1 MTERYDEKYNASTRR
16 LKLLG
21 MIRGRRNPLTIAWV
35 AQHFGRSY
43 DTINRDLDVLE
54 LAGFPTDRVTD
65 PEDGS
70 RRIVPRSGERL
81 DAAFTSAE
89 VQALAALGPVVAPF
103 RGTLLHHGFESA
115 LGKIS
120 DTLGA
125 KDRLQV
131 QDSRRRFFYIADGGV
146 LPYDDPATSAMC
158 DTLFVATLRDRRVLF
173 TYQSIAGT
181 RYEGT
186 LEPYVLCVHGCT
198 LYVLGRPVPEPSRE
212 PALPPIVRWPV
223 HRFVAAELT
232 RQEFRI
238 PADSRIEDHFNGW
251 GIVAGQ
257 QAERVVIE
265 FSARVA
271 PLIAER
277 SWRPAP
283 RLEGLAHGRLRFTCT
298 VACTPELTAWI
309 LGYGADAR
317 VIEPKALREEILD
330 HHRRALAAASEP
342 EASSEALAQ
351 ASNDNAELPSIR
363 DASPSEGQADAAA
376 PEAIEA
382 VASSSG
388 PVR

>member
-1 MTERYDEKYNASTRR
+1 MSEQYDEKYNASTRR

-21 MIRGRRNPLTIAWV
+21 MIRGRRNPLTIAGV
-35 AQHFGRSY
+35 AKHFGRSY

-65 PEDGS
+65 EDGA
-70 RRIVPRSGERL
+70 RRIVPRGGERL
-81 DAAFTSAE
+81 DAAFTPAE

-103 RGTLLHHGFESA
+103 RGTLLHHGFECA
-115 LGKIS
+115 LGKIT

-125 KDRLQV
+125 KDRLHV
-131 QDSRRRFFYIADGGV
+131 ENSRRRFFYIADGGV
-146 LPYDDPATSAMC
+146 LPYDDAAKSAIC
-158 DTLFVATLRDRRVLF
+158 DTLFVATLRDRRVRF
-173 TYQSIAGT
+173 TYQSIGGT

-198 LYVLGRPVPEPSRE
+198 LYVLGRPVPEPGGE

-238 PADSRIEDHFNGW
+238 PADFRIEDHFNGW

-265 FSARVA
+265 FSARIA

-317 VIEPKALREEILD
+317 VIEPKVLREEILD

-342 EASSEALAQ
+342 EPSSEALAH
-351 ASNDNAELPSIR
+351 ASNDNDAEPSSIPG
-363 DASPSEGQADAAA
+363 ASASDGQADAAA
-376 PEAIEA
+376 PNATER

-388 PVR
+388 LVR